1 MIFSK
6 NLRDLKVNLKFFD
19 YYRFFVDYYALI
31 ARFLMRFKIKNFAN
45 AFFKNRRRKTHF
57 QKIRFK
63 RSNNFNH
70 HKKSFSLIFNLF
82 DKTFEIDLSTT
93 FECIKI

>member
-6 NLRDLKVNLKFFD
+6 NLRDLKMNLKFFD
-19 YYRFFVDYYALI
+19 YYRFFVDHYVAIAKFLI
-31 ARFLMRFKIKNFAN
+31 RLKIKSFAN
-45 AFFKNRRRKTHF
+45 VFFKNRRRKTHF

-63 RSNNFNH
+63 RNNSFDH
-70 HKKSFSLIFNLF
+70 HKKSFSSIFNLF

-93 FECIKI
+93 SECIKI